1 MARLEGDS
9 GHQLQSMR
17 SELDQALQRLR
28 AYELLEDEIDAAVVR
43 TAAMSGVK
51 NPESFIPS
59 ISGNI
64 DKNNNYNNTNNNN
77 HDDDDDED
85 IKITATTLTTTER
98 LLQSVK
104 GIPTNPERRVKQSIY
119 LAQKLLEME
128 RHRDELQHQLVV
140 LQKELKEAKQQAH
153 IAIDNLTRTSQPT
166 SYLVSK
172 LREEE
177 VNKVAYANKCKSLE
191 DNLIRCK
198 VKISAQKTENYQL
211 RERLKSLLET
221 RSELEHVKNLL
232 VQLKNNQRI
241 VEDDD
246 EEEDDEDDGD
256 YEEEHGD
263 ESNINQ
269 KDDDQHTTIAI
280 VEHKN
285 NESTPTDVK
294 SVEML
299 PELFPSSPLPSS
311 RTAVSTA
318 AALGLSPEQLALM
331 TSPPTHSSN
340 SNHCSPV

>member
-17 SELDQALQRLR
+17 GELDQALQRLR

-43 TAAMSGVK
+43 TATMGGVK

-59 ISGNI
+59 FSANI
-64 DKNNNYNNTNNNN
+64 DN
-77 HDDDDDED
+77 DDED
-85 IKITATTLTTTER
+85 MKITAAATTTTTTER

-119 LAQKLLEME
+119 LAQKLLEIE

-153 IAIDNLTRTSQPT
+153 IAIDNLARTSQPT

-177 VNKVAYANKCKSLE
+177 VNKSAYANKCKLLE
-191 DNLIRCK
+191 DNLNRCK
-198 VKISAQKTENYQL
+198 VKVSAQKTENIQL
-211 RERLKSLLET
+211 RERLKSLFET

-241 VEDDD
+241 EEEEDDD
-246 EEEDDEDDGD
+246 EDDDDDDDDDDDGGD
-256 YEEEHGD
+256 ELEQGD
-263 ESNINQ
+263 ESNVDR
-269 KDDDQHTTIAI
+269 KDDDQHTNIAL
-280 VEHKN
+280 VEHNK

-294 SVEML
+294 SVAML
-299 PELFPSSPLPSS
+299 QGLFPSSPPPPS

-340 SNHCSPV
+340 SNHCSPVQ